1 MALFRPGG
9 CSVIRIEIQMKN
21 SEAATYLI
29 LKYGSLQKAYW
40 AWTAMSYKEEA
51 VFTME
56 QRQILREFEIARL
69 TAANV

>member
-1 MALFRPGG
+1 MNTSRAKTF
-9 CSVIRIEIQMKN
+9 
-21 SEAATYLI
+21 LI

-56 QRQILREFEIARL
+56 QRQILREFEISRL
-69 TAANV
+69 VAKNVQ

>member
-1 MALFRPGG
+1 MNTSRAKTF
-9 CSVIRIEIQMKN
+9 
-21 SEAATYLI
+21 LI

-56 QRQILREFEIARL
+56 QRQILREFEISRL
-69 TAANV
+69 VANNVQ